1 MSRPLRPRLVNGRY
15 GDPALYVECAHEPG
29 ALLFDLGDL
38 ALLSSR
44 ELLRVT
50 HVFLSHMHM
59 DHFIGFDSLLRVHVG
74 RHKLI
79 TVVGPEGVIDCV
91 ASKLAGYS
99 WDLVGRY
106 SASLSFDVLEMVD
119 DHRARRAH
127 FEFRSAFAKESL
139 AGVTLHDGLVV
150 GTPAFQVSAAVLEHH
165 GPCLGFTLSE
175 PVRINVWR
183 NRVKERGLP
192 LGAWLKTL
200 KAAVRDHLDDDATIA
215 LPNGEDAPLGTLRE
229 LVSMTPGQRIGY
241 VTDIRDS
248 PANMAAVARL
258 CAGTDPLFI
267 EASFAASEEER
278 AQERGHLT
286 TMGAGRMAKAAGAR
300 RVEPFHFSPRNR
312 LSEYEMLAEVDMEF
326 RGQTDPGTS

>member
-1 MSRPLRPRLVNGRY
+1 MSRPLRPRLVNGRC
-15 GDPALYVECAHEPG
+15 GDPTLYVEFAHEPG

-38 ALLSSR
+38 APLSSR

-59 DHFIGFDSLLRVHVG
+59 DHFIGFDALLRVHVG
-74 RHKLI
+74 RDKLI
-79 TVVGPEGVIDCV
+79 TMVGPEGVIDCV

-106 SASLSFDVLEMVD
+106 AASLSFDVLEMID
-119 DHRARRAH
+119 DHRARRAR
-127 FEFRSAFAKESL
+127 FEFRFAFAKEPL
-139 AGVTLHDGLVV
+139 ADVTLRDGVVV
-150 GTPAFQVSAAVLEHH
+150 GTPDFLVRAAVLEHH

-183 NRVKERGLP
+183 NRVQERGFP

-200 KAAVRDHLDDDATIA
+200 KAAVRDHLDDDAIIA
-215 LPNGEDAPLGTLRE
+215 LPNGKDAPLGILRE

-248 PANMAAVARL
+248 PANMAAVAHL

-267 EASFAASEEER
+267 EASFPASEEER

-286 TMGAGRMAKAAGAR
+286 TAAAGRMAKAAGAR

-312 LSEYEMLAEVDMEF
+312 LSEDEMLAEVDREF
-326 RGQTDPGTS
+326 RD

>member
-1 MSRPLRPRLVNGRY
+1 MSRPLRPRLVNGRS
-15 GDPALYVECAHEPG
+15 GDPALYVEFAHERG

-59 DHFIGFDSLLRVHVG
+59 DHFIGFDTLLRVHIG
-74 RHKLI
+74 RDKLI
-79 TVVGPEGVIDCV
+79 TVVGPAGVIDCV
-91 ASKLAGYS
+91 ASKLAGYT

-106 SASLSFDVLEMVD
+106 AANLSFDVLEMVD
-119 DHRARRAH
+119 EHRARRAR
-127 FEFRSAFAKESL
+127 FDFRSAFTRKTLPDATL
-139 AGVTLHDGLVV
+139 DDGVVV
-150 GTPAFQVSAAVLEHH
+150 CAPDFQVRAAILEHH
-165 GPCLGFTLSE
+165 GPCLGFSLSE

-183 NRVKERGLP
+183 NRVQERGLP

-200 KAAVRDHLDDDATIA
+200 KAAVRDHVDDSATIA
-215 LPNGEDAPLGTLRE
+215 LPNGEEAPLGTLRE

-248 PANMAAVARL
+248 PANMAAVACL
-258 CAGTDPLFI
+258 CADADTLFI
-267 EASFAASEEER
+267 EASFPACEEER

-286 TMGAGRMAKAAGAR
+286 TTGAGRMARAANAR
-300 RVEPFHFSPRNR
+300 RVEPFHFSPRNE
-312 LSEYEMLAEVDMEF
+312 LTEDEMLAEVDRAF
-326 RGQTDPGTS
+326 RGQTDPAEY